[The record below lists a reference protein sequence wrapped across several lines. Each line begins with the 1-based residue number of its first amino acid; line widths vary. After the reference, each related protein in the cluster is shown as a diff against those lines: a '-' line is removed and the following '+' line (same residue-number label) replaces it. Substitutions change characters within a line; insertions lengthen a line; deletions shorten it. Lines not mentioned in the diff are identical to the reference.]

1 MIDVEQ
7 SSLLV
12 VRVYNDKIPLFRSCM
27 AKLYKEVNKIGFNQD
42 IISKKER
49 EVFNEVVE
57 AMANESNGS

>member
-1 MIDVEQ
+1 
-7 SSLLV
+7 
-12 VRVYNDKIPLFRSCM
+12 M